1 LSLIEIEMAGNK
13 SQRRR
18 RFLKTTGAVAVGSA
32 IPFSGTAS
40 ADGGILDSAFDRTT
54 GALQESLV
62 VFDSNDDVDQLGTL
76 NLTNGYHKFDVLP
89 IGYTELSVN
98 QLETVAD
105 WDSVRYV
112 QKNVELDYYNDDS
125 REVTG
130 VNDVQSDLGYT
141 GDGVHTAVIDSGVD
155 GDHPDLESRGL
166 PTGSGSAI
174 PSIRRRCGLGRVSW
188 IPIRSGTE
196 RTARGR
202 SRATGPK
209 ATDSLEEWHRMWT

>member
-155 GDHPDLESRGL
+155 GDHPDLE
-166 PTGSGSAI
+166 
-174 PSIRRRCGLGRVSW
+174 
-188 IPIRSGTE
+188 
-196 RTARGR
+196 
-202 SRATGPK
+202 
-209 ATDSLEEWHRMWT
+209 